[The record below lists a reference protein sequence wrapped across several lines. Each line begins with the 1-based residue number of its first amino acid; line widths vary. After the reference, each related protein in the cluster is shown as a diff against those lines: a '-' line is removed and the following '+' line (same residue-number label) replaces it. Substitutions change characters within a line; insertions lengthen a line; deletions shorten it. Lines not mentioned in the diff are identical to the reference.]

1 MPHDHEVGYRK
12 PPKHSQFKKGQ
23 SGNPKGRP
31 KGSKNLRTDL
41 QEELQEK
48 VMVTERGRQRAV
60 SKQRA
65 MVKTIMSKALGGDA
79 RTLAILS
86 DLAMRLLDQEDETAK
101 VSLLSADDQAIL
113 EDFETRIKES
123 VDGSSRNGES

>member
-1 MPHDHEVGYRK
+1 MAHDHEVGYRK

-23 SGNPKGRP
+23 SGNPKGQP

-48 VMVTERGRQRAV
+48 VMVTERGRQRPV

-65 MVKTIMSKALGGDA
+65 MVKTVMSKALGGDA
-79 RTLAILS
+79 RAIAILA
-86 DLAMRLLDQEDETAK
+86 DLVMRLLNQEDETTK
-101 VSLLSADDQAIL
+101 VSRLSADDQAIL
-113 EDFETRIKES
+113 EDFETRLQENASEPAVKE
-123 VDGSSRNGES
+123 EA

>member
-1 MPHDHEVGYRK
+1 MPHDHEVGSRK

-41 QEELQEK
+41 HEELQEK

-123 VDGSSRNGES
+123 VDGSSRNGEV

>member
-1 MPHDHEVGYRK
+1 MQDDYDIGYKK
-12 PPKHSQFKKGQ
+12 PPRQNQFQKGQ

-48 VMVTERGRQRAV
+48 VMVTERGRQRPV

-65 MVKTIMSKALGGDA
+65 LVKTMTSRALKGDSRA
-79 RTLAILS
+79 IALLA
-86 DLAMRLLDQEDETAK
+86 DLAMRLLPQDDEAPAARP
-101 VSLLSADDQAIL
+101 LSADDQAIL
-113 EDFETRIKES
+113 EDFDLRLREDDGPAEEEES
-123 VDGSSRNGES
+123 

>member
-1 MPHDHEVGYRK
+1 MQDDYDIGYKK
-12 PPKHSQFKKGQ
+12 PPRQNQFQKGQ

-48 VMVTERGRQRAV
+48 VMVTEGGRQRPV

-65 MVKTIMSKALGGDA
+65 LVKTMTSRALKGDSRA
-79 RTLAILS
+79 IALLA
-86 DLAMRLLDQEDETAK
+86 DLAMRLLPQDDETTAAK
-101 VSLLSADDQAIL
+101 PLSADDRAIL
-113 EDFETRIKES
+113 EDFDLRLREDDGPAEEEES
-123 VDGSSRNGES
+123 